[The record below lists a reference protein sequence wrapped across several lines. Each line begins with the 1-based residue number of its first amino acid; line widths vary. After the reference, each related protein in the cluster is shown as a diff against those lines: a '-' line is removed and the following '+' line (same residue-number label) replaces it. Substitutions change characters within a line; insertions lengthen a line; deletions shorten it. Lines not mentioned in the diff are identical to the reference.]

1 MVFTKSFPITS
12 DRSYTKWEEVALNEK
27 DELYQEKLARE
38 ENIVKMKESIDDS
51 RQIMKEIGLK
61 EYQSDMIN
69 IAISLF
75 EKRGSHEIYY
85 KENKAKEI
93 FDLKNK

>member
-12 DRSYTKWEEVALNEK
+12 DKSYTRWEEVALGEK
-27 DELYQEKLARE
+27 DELFQEKLARE
-38 ENIVKMKESIDDS
+38 ENIVKMKESIDDA
-51 RQIMKEIGLK
+51 RQIMKEKELK
-61 EYQSDMIN
+61 EYQTDMIN

-93 FDLKNK
+93 FDKSSK